1 MTIEV
6 LKVELKSVS
15 DASGLEKGITS
26 GLFKADEVI
35 GVIGKTEGN
44 GGVNDFTR
52 ILADQAFRRVLL
64 RHGKRDEKA
73 VNQIPMVWSGGC
85 DGVITPHAT
94 VFARNDKT
102 GPASKARLVMGT
114 AISAVLLPE
123 DIGRP
128 AMVEKVAAAVKDA
141 MRDAGIS
148 DPKDVHYVQTKTPL
162 LTIDSVRDAESRG
175 QHVAGEV
182 HDSMGVSN
190 GTTALGIA
198 VALGEIK
205 MPKAEQVCKDLDLYS
220 SVASCSSGVELTQA
234 QIVLLGNRPGAGGRY
249 RIGHAVMRDALDI
262 DGIYDAIRNAGLN
275 LPDRPRAEDL
285 HGRVVNCF
293 MKCEA
298 DRRGT
303 LRGRR
308 QIMLDD
314 SDVHH
319 HRHSKAAVG
328 GVAAAAIGDPA
339 VFVSVDAMHQGPQG
353 GGPVIAI
360 VEVGVFPVSSSLP
373 YFVAL
378 ERGFFKE
385 QNIEPEMVRLIG
397 GPPNIAAMITNQID
411 AAAVLVTIEGMNAD
425 LKKPGVAMYISLN
438 SQNKTYQMEQFVV
451 RKGYPASSLKD
462 LKGAKIMSAPGPA
475 NVTMAKAALAAAGL
489 KEGDYTIDQLD
500 MAQHVNVMQA
510 GTFDAGYTLE
520 PNASTMRKMGI
531 ASTIEAGVIA
541 HYVLGDPNA
550 NAFVG
555 GGALTSDFIK
565 SRPDVA
571 KRFTAAWGK
580 AVAFINSNPQEARK
594 HLLKNT
600 FTPEDVVDTVPM
612 IRYYMVG
619 DLTAKDKAD
628 FQKFIDFSVQT
639 GTLPEKVDVTKYM
652 QTF

>member
-1 MTIEV
+1 MAIEV

-15 DASGLEKGITS
+15 DASGLEKGITG
-26 GLFKADEVI
+26 GLFTADQVI

-64 RHGKRDEKA
+64 RHGKRDENA

-94 VFARNDKT
+94 VFARNESS
-102 GPASKARLVMGT
+102 GPAAKSRLVMGT
-114 AISAVLLPE
+114 AMSAVLLPE

-148 DPKDVHYVQTKTPL
+148 DPRDVHYVQTKTPL

-175 QHVAGEV
+175 KHVACEV

-198 VALGEIK
+198 VALGEIR
-205 MPKAEQVCKDLDLYS
+205 MPKAEEICRNLDLYS

-234 QIVLLGNRPGAGGRY
+234 QIVLLGNRAGAGGRY
-249 RIGHAVMRDALDI
+249 RIGHSVMKDALDI
-262 DGIYDAIRNAGLN
+262 DGIYESIRDAGLP
-275 LPDRPRAEDL
+275 LPERARASDL
-285 HGRVVNCF
+285 NGKLVNCF

-319 HRHSKAAVG
+319 HRHSKGAVG

-360 VEVGVFPVSSSLP
+360 VDVG
-373 YFVAL
+373 
-378 ERGFFKE
+378 E
-385 QNIEPEMVRLIG
+385 
-397 GPPNIAAMITNQID
+397 
-411 AAAVLVTIEGMNAD
+411 
-425 LKKPGVAMYISLN
+425 
-438 SQNKTYQMEQFVV
+438 
-451 RKGYPASSLKD
+451 
-462 LKGAKIMSAPGPA
+462 
-475 NVTMAKAALAAAGL
+475 
-489 KEGDYTIDQLD
+489 
-500 MAQHVNVMQA
+500 
-510 GTFDAGYTLE
+510 
-520 PNASTMRKMGI
+520 
-531 ASTIEAGVIA
+531 
-541 HYVLGDPNA
+541 
-550 NAFVG
+550 
-555 GGALTSDFIK
+555 
-565 SRPDVA
+565 
-571 KRFTAAWGK
+571 
-580 AVAFINSNPQEARK
+580 
-594 HLLKNT
+594 
-600 FTPEDVVDTVPM
+600 
-612 IRYYMVG
+612 
-619 DLTAKDKAD
+619 
-628 FQKFIDFSVQT
+628 
-639 GTLPEKVDVTKYM
+639 
-652 QTF
+652 

>member
-1 MTIEV
+1 MAIEV
-6 LKVELKSVS
+6 AKVELKTVQ
-15 DASGLEKGITS
+15 DASGLEQKIAEGVFTADQVIT
-26 GLFKADEVI
+26 
-35 GVIGKTEGN
+35 VIGKTEGN

-64 RHGKRDEKA
+64 KLGKRNEADVAK
-73 VNQIPMVWSGGC
+73 IPMVWSGGC

-94 VFARNDKT
+94 VFAKT
-102 GPASKARLVMGT
+102 PGTGRPAASRLTIGT
-114 AISAVLLPE
+114 AMSAELLPE

-128 AMVEKVAAAVKDA
+128 AMVEKVAAAVKAA
-141 MRDAGIS
+141 MRDAGID
-148 DPKDVHYVQTKTPL
+148 DPQDVHYVQTKTPL

-175 QHVAGEV
+175 KHVACEV

-205 MPKAEQVCKDLDLYS
+205 MPKAEQICKDLDLYS

-262 DGIYDAIRNAGLN
+262 DGIYEAIQNAGLN
-275 LPDRPRAEDL
+275 LPERPRAGDL

-360 VEVGVFPVSSSLP
+360 V
-373 YFVAL
+373 
-378 ERGFFKE
+378 
-385 QNIEPEMVRLIG
+385 
-397 GPPNIAAMITNQID
+397 
-411 AAAVLVTIEGMNAD
+411 D
-425 LKKPGVAMYISLN
+425 LG
-438 SQNKTYQMEQFVV
+438 E
-451 RKGYPASSLKD
+451 
-462 LKGAKIMSAPGPA
+462 
-475 NVTMAKAALAAAGL
+475 
-489 KEGDYTIDQLD
+489 
-500 MAQHVNVMQA
+500 
-510 GTFDAGYTLE
+510 
-520 PNASTMRKMGI
+520 
-531 ASTIEAGVIA
+531 
-541 HYVLGDPNA
+541 
-550 NAFVG
+550 
-555 GGALTSDFIK
+555 
-565 SRPDVA
+565 
-571 KRFTAAWGK
+571 
-580 AVAFINSNPQEARK
+580 
-594 HLLKNT
+594 
-600 FTPEDVVDTVPM
+600 
-612 IRYYMVG
+612 
-619 DLTAKDKAD
+619 
-628 FQKFIDFSVQT
+628 
-639 GTLPEKVDVTKYM
+639 
-652 QTF
+652 